1 MPLRPKELQT
11 FPVPVS
17 RLCFY
22 VVKLYGE
29 PANPLTPS
37 RQPSPCPSESPVSPL
52 FQIVSLRTFFGSKK
66 CLLFRCISNL
76 KNYKLQTK
84 NYKLSPCPSVS
95 PVFLWFK
102 ILVSLRTTFFPPNKC
117 LLIKSISN
125 LKNYKLQTTNYKLNS
140 LSVPLCAALS
150 PWFKKIYD
158 STSPT
163 CNRLSLASLINSQK
177 RLLVC

>member
-66 CLLFRCISNL
+66 CLLCRCISNL
-76 KNYKLQTK
+76 MNYKLQTT

-95 PVFLWFK
+95 PVSLWFK
-102 ILVSLRTTFFPPNKC
+102 ILVSLRTTCFVF
-117 LLIKSISN
+117 LSVLTS
-125 LKNYKLQTTNYKLNS
+125 LWQF